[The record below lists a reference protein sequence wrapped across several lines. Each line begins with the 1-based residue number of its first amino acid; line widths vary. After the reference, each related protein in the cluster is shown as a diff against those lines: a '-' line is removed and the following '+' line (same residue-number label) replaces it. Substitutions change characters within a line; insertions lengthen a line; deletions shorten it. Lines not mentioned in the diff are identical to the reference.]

1 MKKAEI
7 VRTGAARLIQAEG
20 AIETAICDVADLISY
35 LGRTRME
42 EKIALEIGD
51 EAMTSLVATM
61 AALSE
66 ARSSILSAHGQLNA
80 VKGQLGYST
89 VALGTGENKSP
100 PKTKGLL
107 VLPARNDAA

>member
-1 MKKAEI
+1 MKRAEI

-66 ARSSILSAHGQLNA
+66 ARSSILCAHGQLNA

-89 VALGTGENKSP
+89 VAVGTGEDKFTTKP
-100 PKTKGLL
+100 KGLL
-107 VLPARNDAA
+107 VVENTRESA